1 MSIDLYSFNKSNY
14 CRAVL
19 MTAKHLDIDLNVI
32 EINPGP
38 EIWSAQ
44 FLKVN
49 PNHNL
54 PTLDDKKF
62 VLMKSQAIMQ
72 YLCNQYRPDSTLY
85 PREPKARALVDRW
98 LNFDITLM
106 ESSKQGVL
114 WKLLTGADP
123 PAEKVLAF
131 KHNLK
136 LFDQLLGD
144 NHYATG
150 AQHLTFADLSLL
162 ATTSILLAI
171 QYDLSDCPNVE
182 RYLNTLSQELPYF
195 ASINLDPF
203 TPESTTEWAAS
214 SQKYI
219 KQKMQ

>member
-1 MSIDLYSFNKSNY
+1 MLLFQFIYNKLSN
-14 CRAVL
+14 
-19 MTAKHLDIDLNVI
+19 
-32 EINPGP
+32 
-38 EIWSAQ
+38 
-44 FLKVN
+44 VN

-54 PTLDDKKF
+54 PTLDDKGF
-62 VLMKSQAIMQ
+62 VLVESRAIMQ

-98 LNFDITLM
+98 LNFDVTLM

-123 PAEKVLAF
+123 PPEKVLAF
-131 KHNLK
+131 KNNLK

-150 AQHLTFADLSLL
+150 AEHLTIADLTLL
-162 ATTSILLAI
+162 ASTAVLLAI

-182 RYLNTLSQELPYF
+182 RYLNTLSNELPYY
-195 ASINLDPF
+195 AMINLKQYSLEA
-203 TPESTTEWAAS
+203 TAKWVVN
-214 SQKYI
+214 SQ
-219 KQKMQ
+219 